1 MTAKDE
7 TSQQQATQYLTFT
20 LRDEGFA
27 IEIAK
32 VREVLDVTTMT
43 RIPRMP
49 DYLSGVINLRGNVVP
64 VMDLGQKLGM
74 GVIKYTKNTCIM
86 IVELEIENA
95 MVEMG
100 VLTDSVQMVLDLH
113 ADDIESVPRMGT
125 NLNTEFI
132 KGMGRQSEDKF
143 LIILDID
150 MVLASEGEAALRDFD
165 SGALASSVGA
175 AAEAGAATE
184 AEA

>member
-1 MTAKDE
+1 MGAKNE
-7 TSQQQATQYLTFT
+7 TVQLQTTQYLTFM

-27 IEIAK
+27 IEISK

-49 DYLSGVINLRGNVVP
+49 EYLSGVINLRGSVVP

-74 GVIKYTKNTCIM
+74 GSIEYTKNTCIM
-86 IVELEIENA
+86 IVDLEVDANL
-95 MVEMG
+95 VEMG
-100 VLTDSVQMVLDLH
+100 VLTDSVQMVLDLNPE
-113 ADDIESVPRMGT
+113 DIEAVPKMGT

-132 KGMGRQSEDKF
+132 KGMGRQSEEKF

-150 MVLASEGEAALRDFD
+150 KVLASEGEAALREMD
-165 SGALASSVGA
+165 SAASVHVSESKPEEA
-175 AAEAGAATE
+175 AGVDA
-184 AEA
+184 

>member
-1 MTAKDE
+1 MSKYDIDKT
-7 TSQQQATQYLTFT
+7 QQATQYLTFT

-43 RIPRMP
+43 KIPRMP
-49 DYLSGVINLRGNVVP
+49 EYLSGVINLRGNVVP

-74 GVIKYTKNTCIM
+74 GSFEQTKNTCVM
-86 IVELEIENA
+86 IVELALDGDI
-95 MVEMG
+95 VEMG
-100 VLTDSVQMVLDLH
+100 VLTDSVQMVLDLPSD
-113 ADDIESVPRMGT
+113 AIEPVPKMGT

-132 KGMGRQSEDKF
+132 KGMGRQSKEKF

-150 MVLASEGEAALRDFD
+150 KVITKEGQSALGEIDSTVLAQLSEAD
-165 SGALASSVGA
+165 S
-175 AAEAGAATE
+175 ETIE
-184 AEA
+184 E